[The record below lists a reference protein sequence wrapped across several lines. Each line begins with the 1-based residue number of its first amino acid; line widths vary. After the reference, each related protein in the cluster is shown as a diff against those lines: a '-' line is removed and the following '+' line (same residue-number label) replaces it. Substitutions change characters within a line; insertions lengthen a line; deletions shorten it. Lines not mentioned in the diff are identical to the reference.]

1 MTDALLQILALL
13 ALGVIW
19 SVVRPA
25 GIDITV
31 IRNALTSTV
40 YYVFLPAL
48 VLKIL
53 WQSPLDITS
62 IKISIS
68 AIIGIIG
75 SLILASFVCRV
86 CRAKREVTG
95 AIMLAAAFPNATYL
109 GLPLLEN
116 TFGAWARSIAIQFD
130 MFACFPL
137 VLTVGI
143 FIASRYGNKPSTKH
157 PLVSLLSVVP
167 LWAVAVAV
175 TLNLLQV
182 GAPAWINGLLDMLS
196 SAVIPLML
204 FAAGMALP
212 RGLKEWH
219 NLPTVLPV
227 AIIQLFVM
235 PVIVW
240 MVAANIGVSGET
252 LRALVVEAAL
262 PSMALGIVLSD
273 RFGLN
278 TGIYAAALTLT
289 TALSFLT
296 LPLWYYWV

>member
-1 MTDALLQILALL
+1 MTDALLQILSLL
-13 ALGVIW
+13 GLGVIW
-19 SVVRPA
+19 SVVRP
-25 GIDITV
+25 GGMDITV
-31 IRNALTSTV
+31 IRNALTSAV

-48 VLKIL
+48 VLNIL
-53 WQSPLDITS
+53 WQSPLDLTS
-62 IKISIS
+62 VKISVS
-68 AIIGIIG
+68 AIIGILV
-75 SLILASFVCRV
+75 SLLLASFACRM
-86 CRAKREVTG
+86 CGAKREVTG

-116 TFGAWARSIAIQFD
+116 TFGSWARSIAIQFD

-143 FIASRYGNKPSTKH
+143 VIANRFGNKPQ
-157 PLVSLLSVVP
+157 PGNVLLSLLSVVP
-167 LWAVAVAV
+167 LWAVALAV
-175 TLNLLQV
+175 TLNLLQIGSPVWV
-182 GAPAWINGLLDMLS
+182 GGLLDMLS

-204 FAAGMALP
+204 FAAGLALP
-212 RGLKEWH
+212 RGLREWH
-219 NLPTVLPV
+219 NLPSVVPV
-227 AIIQLFVM
+227 ALIQLFIM
-235 PVIVW
+235 PLIVW
-240 MVAANIGVSGET
+240 LVAGSIGVSGEV

-289 TALSFLT
+289 TALSFFT